1 MARILKSGIGSGLS
15 MVLSLVFWGLS
26 MFFIFDQNYA
36 TSKSPDLSNVTF
48 DSPIE
53 GDFQNWM
60 DVYMSGEK
68 IGYSLHSISLSPLGF
83 VLKDYS
89 LIKLPMGGEV
99 REVYLDSYAIINDDY
114 SVKNFT
120 FGLVSGDY
128 TTDIFGEER
137 NGRLEIRIRG
147 QNDEKIIPFSTPNGA
162 YLPSVIPLL
171 VKARGFPVGKF
182 SLQSFDP
189 FSITTNEIEVIIGA
203 KEEVDT
209 GFGKKIGYKIT
220 MVFSGVTSKMWID
233 EYGRVLREEEPGGMF
248 MIATDKET
256 ALDIPD
262 LTNTS
267 FDILDDLAVP
277 CEGEIPN
284 PRDIVYLKIMIEGI
298 EPGFFDLDDDF
309 QTVVSLN
316 PLILEIHTAK
326 INQSELSDKERWLAS
341 ETLVQTYDPKIINK
355 SFEIT
360 EGADSK
366 LEKANLLSDWVF
378 ENIEKDYTI
387 SLPSAVDVL
396 RVRRGDCNEHTSLYT
411 ALARASG
418 IPTKICI
425 GVVYKDG
432 RFYYHAWPAV
442 YVGEWRPMDP
452 TFGQN
457 ITDASHIK
465 LLEGGLDRQTDIL
478 RVVGKMK
485 VKILETSNKE
495 NL

>member
-1 MARILKSGIGSGLS
+1 
-15 MVLSLVFWGLS
+15 VL
-26 MFFIFDQNYA
+26 
-36 TSKSPDLSNVTF
+36 
-48 DSPIE
+48 
-53 GDFQNWM
+53 
-60 DVYMSGEK
+60 
-68 IGYSLHSISLSPLGF
+68 
-83 VLKDYS
+83 
-89 LIKLPMGGEV
+89 
-99 REVYLDSYAIINDDY
+99 
-114 SVKNFT
+114 
-120 FGLVSGDY
+120 
-128 TTDIFGEER
+128 
-137 NGRLEIRIRG
+137 
-147 QNDEKIIPFSTPNGA
+147 
-162 YLPSVIPLL
+162 
-171 VKARGFPVGKF
+171 
-182 SLQSFDP
+182 
-189 FSITTNEIEVIIGA
+189 IGA

-209 GFGKKIGYKIT
+209 GFGKKSGYKIS
-220 MVFSGVTSKMWID
+220 MVFSGVTSEMWID

-262 LTNTS
+262 LTNAS

-277 CEGEIPN
+277 SDGEIEN
-284 PRDIVYLKIMIEGI
+284 PREIEYLRVMIEGI

-309 QTVVSLN
+309 QTVVSLD
-316 PLILEIHTAK
+316 PLILEIHTSN
-326 INQSELSDKERWLAS
+326 IDQSEMQNRARWLAT
-341 ETLVQTYDPKIINK
+341 ETLVQTDDPKIIAK

-360 EGADSK
+360 QGLDAKYD
-366 LEKANLLSDWVF
+366 KANLLSDWVF

-396 RVRRGDCNEHTSLYT
+396 KVRRGDCNEHTSLYT

-432 RFYYHAWPAV
+432 LFYYHAWPAV
-442 YVGEWRPMDP
+442 HIGGWRPMDP

-457 ITDASHIK
+457 IADASHIK
-465 LLEGGLDRQTDIL
+465 LLEGGLERQADIM